1 MSRSFIS
8 RTAAAVSTGLF
19 MLASMPASATIVG
32 GTVTGGSAFTAG
44 GTFINLTVPFAQ
56 SNPDNTVGN
65 DNFNTPNLYGFN
77 ESQNILL
84 ANNLQMNVGAG
95 NVLTVLAGVTVA
107 SHYIFFDPLTS
118 MNIDG
123 TVNFDSDV
131 LGIITETGLLN
142 ASDPLANTGV
152 TYLNP
157 GLRGLEPG
165 DSVTISGARQIRF
178 NTSAASP
185 GDYVRVI
192 TAFSPSAVPEPGSLA
207 LVGLALAG
215 MGLLSRRKV

>member
-1 MSRSFIS
+1 MLSRPLSSRSVL
-8 RTAAAVSTGLF
+8 AGAGLLL
-19 MLASMPASATIVG
+19 LASMPASATIVSG
-32 GTVTGGSAFTAG
+32 SVTGGSAAAAG
-44 GTFINLTVPFAQ
+44 GTFVNLTVPFSQ
-56 SNPDNTVGN
+56 SNPDNTVGS

-84 ANNLQMNVGAG
+84 AGNLQMNVGAG

-107 SHYIFFDPLTS
+107 SHYVFFDPAGTLS
-118 MNIDG
+118 IDG
-123 TVNFDSDV
+123 TVDFDSDV

-142 ASDPLANTGV
+142 ASDPLANTSV

-157 GLRGLEPG
+157 GLRGLEAG

-178 NTSAASP
+178 NTTAGSP

-207 LVGLALAG
+207 LTGLALAG
-215 MGLLSRRKV
+215 LGLLGRRKA